1 LHSHIGD
8 VEAGFAEA
16 DFVHE
21 GVYAVQRVQH
31 AHLETHGAI
40 GWLDA
45 DGRLNIRTSS
55 QTPFLTRDALCALY
69 DLPREKCGFSPSA
82 SAAASAASRRC

>member
-1 LHSHIGD
+1 MRPGAPVLHDKPPSSRIANPQRNIVAELHGHIGD

-16 DFVHE
+16 DVVHE

-45 DGRLNIRTSS
+45 TAGCI
-55 QTPFLTRDALCALY
+55 
-69 DLPREKCGFSPSA
+69 SA
-82 SAAASAASRRC
+82 PARRRRF